1 MEYHSNSF
9 PFTAGQ
15 RTDKLFGS
23 SHVLSPL
30 PIRTALSKS
39 ERCEQLVNKTQ
50 QYLDL
55 GGVAGMIF
63 QTQMMWMTFLI
74 VFSLSLLP
82 YNMFGG
88 FSGMYEGAFKDVLIN
103 GIWHKEFRLS
113 HFLYTFFGT
122 LTPLVGMLFI
132 HYLVIRRAR
141 KMLSQTLPCRFHRQ
155 RREVLFSRWNE
166 ESKTIETRIVPWEKV
181 CAMVGQSST
190 VTAGGVMS
198 SASLMIAANDEETY
212 GEFWS
217 ALQIG
222 AIDKFHAAST
232 WEMIRTFMDEGADR
246 ICDPAPLTLDGI
258 IEEHCLA
265 HGIKKEDF
273 SNATRFWWYINGTML
288 GIWRT
293 NYEMSKIKQRSD
305 CFADV
310 VAWSKPLPKEQWQKP
325 SRALDYVNE
334 MLARHEYAKGQ
345 TIFSIGDACSRYM
358 QPPQEKRA

>member
-1 MEYHSNSF
+1 MEYRSNSF
-9 PFTAGQ
+9 PFVAGQ
-15 RTDKLFGS
+15 RTDRLFGS

-30 PIRTALSKS
+30 PIKTLLPKAG
-39 ERCEQLVNKTQ
+39 RCDQLVAKTA
-50 QYLDL
+50 QYLDI
-55 GGVAGMIF
+55 GGAGGMIF
-63 QTQMMWMTFLI
+63 QTQLMWMMFLMGATFFLW
-74 VFSLSLLP
+74 P
-82 YNMFGG
+82 YIMFGG
-88 FSGMYEGAFKDVLIN
+88 FSGLYELSLKDVLSN
-103 GIWHKEFRLS
+103 GKWTHEFQIDDFIWSL
-113 HFLYTFFGT
+113 FGT
-122 LTPLVGMLFI
+122 LSPLLGMLFI
-132 HYLVIRRAR
+132 NYKVVIHAR

-246 ICDPAPLTLDGI
+246 ICGPAPLTLNGI
-258 IEEHCLA
+258 IEEHCQA

-345 TIFSIGDACSRYM
+345 TIFSIGDACSSYM
-358 QPPQEKRA
+358 QPPQEKLA